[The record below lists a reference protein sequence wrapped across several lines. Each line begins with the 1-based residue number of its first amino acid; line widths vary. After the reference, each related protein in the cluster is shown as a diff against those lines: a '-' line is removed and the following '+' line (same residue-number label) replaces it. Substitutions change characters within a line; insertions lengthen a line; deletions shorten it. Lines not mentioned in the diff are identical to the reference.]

1 MTVRVAIDVGG
12 TFTDLCALDER
23 TGSFTFVKDS
33 TTPSNFADGVIT
45 VVRRS
50 GLKGEEIDRFI
61 GTGSTMVINALTEMK
76 GAKTLLVTTKGFRD
90 VLEIQRSNRTDLY
103 NFRYKKPEPFVP
115 RNLRYEVDERVDFA
129 GNVLRPLK
137 EDDVMK
143 VIEACK
149 REGVESVAIALYN
162 SYANP
167 RHELRCYQMLR
178 EKLDGMPTTMSHELT
193 REWREYERSN
203 TAVMNAFVQPKVEQ
217 YLTTLEE
224 EMRKLGVRIKM
235 HVMQSNGGVSTFEQG
250 RKTPIYQVESGPIG
264 GVIGAQSL
272 GKAVGSENIIT
283 LDVGGTTA
291 KTSLIDSGR
300 IKINT
305 EYNVGRTQ
313 FFPGYPVKVPVVDI
327 VEIGAGGGSIAWVD
341 ELGSLKVG
349 PRSAGADPGP
359 ACYGKGGNEPTI
371 TDAFVLTGVLDPD
384 YFLGGEIRLKP
395 ELAKVAFEKVAGRLR
410 MTVLDVATGVIRL
423 ATANMVNAMKLV
435 SVRRGY
441 DPRDFTIIAFG
452 GGGPMFA
459 TALAKELGVRRVIV
473 PRVPGVFSAWGMLM
487 TDLRHDYIQT
497 KVVRFDAEKLES
509 LMLIVEEMMQTAYRQ
524 LAEEGVE
531 RREVRFDA
539 TFDMRYLGQEH
550 TVPTPV
556 PIGTVGSKT
565 VSMIEKRFRGLH
577 YKQYDF
583 NLKDPLEVVNVHVTA
598 FGRVKKP
605 GMTPWIPPRGAKA
618 KRGGSRRIVMEAG
631 VRRVEVYER
640 DGLRAGAVVGGPSL
654 IEEPTSTTILRDGD
668 RMKVDR
674 FGNLVVGVG

>member
-1 MTVRVAIDVGG
+1 
-12 TFTDLCALDER
+12 
-23 TGSFTFVKDS
+23 
-33 TTPSNFADGVIT
+33 
-45 VVRRS
+45 
-50 GLKGEEIDRFI
+50 
-61 GTGSTMVINALTEMK
+61 
-76 GAKTLLVTTKGFRD
+76 
-90 VLEIQRSNRTDLY
+90 
-103 NFRYKKPEPFVP
+103 
-115 RNLRYEVDERVDFA
+115 
-129 GNVLRPLK
+129 
-137 EDDVMK
+137 
-143 VIEACK
+143 
-149 REGVESVAIALYN
+149 
-162 SYANP
+162 
-167 RHELRCYQMLR
+167 MLR
-178 EKLDGMPTTMSHELT
+178 ERLNGMPTTMSHELT

-224 EMRKLGVRIKM
+224 EMRRIGVGIKM
-235 HVMQSNGGVSTFEQG
+235 HVMQSNGGVSTFEQS

-264 GVIGAQSL
+264 GVIGAQTL
-272 GKAVGSENIIT
+272 GRAVGWENIIT

-305 EYNVGRTQ
+305 DYNVGRTQ
-313 FFPGYPVKVPVVDI
+313 FFSGYPVKVPVVDI
-327 VEIGAGGGSIAWVD
+327 VEIGAGGGSIARVD

-359 ACYGKGGNEPTI
+359 ACYGKGGDEPTI
-371 TDAFVLTGVLDPD
+371 TDAFVLTGALDPD
-384 YFLGGEIRLKP
+384 YFLGGEIKLKP
-395 ELAKVAFEKVAGRLR
+395 ALAEKAFEKVAGRLR
-410 MTVLDVATGVIRL
+410 MKVLDVATGVIRL

-459 TALAKELGVRRVIV
+459 TALARELGVRRVIV

-497 KVVRFDAEKLES
+497 RVVKFNPETLES
-509 LMLIVEEMMQTAYRQ
+509 LMAIVEEMKQTAYRQ
-524 LAEEGVE
+524 LAEEGIE
-531 RREVRFDA
+531 RRAVRFDA

-556 PIGTVGSKT
+556 PLGKGEGKT
-565 VSMIEKRFRGLH
+565 LSTIEKRFRGLH
-577 YKQYDF
+577 YKLYDF
-583 NLKDPLEVVNVHVTA
+583 TLTDPLEVVNVHVTA

-605 GMTPWIPPRGAKA
+605 VMTPWVPPRGAKA
-618 KRGGSRRIVMEAG
+618 KRGGSRKIVTEAG
-631 VRRVEVYER
+631 AKRVKVYER
-640 DGLRAGAVVGGPSL
+640 DGLKVGAAVRGPGV
-654 IEEPTSTTILRDGD
+654 IEEPTSTTILRDGN